1 MEKIFYTLLIA
12 FIGGIIGIKAK
23 IPAGALVGAMIS
35 VAIYNIYTG
44 KGEIPYNFKLLSQ
57 IVVGGMIGLNFTI
70 DSVQQI
76 KKIILPSVILVVG
89 LTVFSLSLGF
99 IIHKISGIDL
109 ITALFSSAP
118 GGITDMTL
126 ISEAYGAD
134 ITKVALLHLMRLVTV
149 ITIMPLAIKVFTN
162 IIYKK

>member
-12 FIGGIIGIKAK
+12 FIGGIIGIKVK

-89 LTVFSLSLGF
+89 LTVFSLLLGF